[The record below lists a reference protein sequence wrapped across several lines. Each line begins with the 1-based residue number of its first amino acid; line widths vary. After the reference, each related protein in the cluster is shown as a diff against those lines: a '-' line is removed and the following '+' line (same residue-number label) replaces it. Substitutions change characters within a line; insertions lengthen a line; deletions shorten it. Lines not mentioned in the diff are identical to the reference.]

1 MHTRC
6 PHCQTI
12 FNVSA
17 EQLRLAHG
25 MVRCGQCMG
34 TFDGLVDLSEE
45 GLGDPEA
52 PVEPTPPE
60 EPVATVAQHGDRVLL
75 RTIPQSRWT
84 VAVPDSPPEQSRS
97 ESDFADTVAELYQ
110 KNLASTYPEVLP
122 EAESIRQDLQP
133 EEVSTPYTK
142 PQEPAPPAEEKGDER
157 GDVSGA
163 VDHEQSAG
171 REEFDPAHEEFD
183 AAHEEFDAAHEEVS
197 AAHEEVS
204 AAHEEVSAAH
214 EEVSAGH
221 EEVSAGHEEV
231 SAGHEEVSA
240 GHEEIS
246 AAQEEVSAG
255 HEEISAAQ
263 EEVSAEVIEQ
273 VGTIIPSFSTDSSE
287 DEIGEPIDIETLR
300 SFEAQVEASR
310 YGDPLEDSLTEQ
322 PGHTVSAD
330 EAEIQDMETEPSYPK
345 VLEDDIQRLHQ
356 LAARAKLRKLFAVL
370 SVGLL
375 VVMGLQYAWF
385 MPEDMASRYPQTRD
399 FLDTFCGHAGCSLA
413 EQSDP
418 AQVQVVSPDVRVHPK
433 YEGAL
438 LVTAQF
444 VNAANFVQPYPLM
457 EFTLFNV
464 NGQTIATRT
473 FTPEQ
478 YVGRGVDIGAGMTPS
493 VPTQI
498 ELDVL
503 APEEAAVSFEFRF
516 L

>member
-60 EPVATVAQHGDRVLL
+60 EPVATVAQHGDRALL

-183 AAHEEFDAAHEEVS
+183 
-197 AAHEEVS
+197 
-204 AAHEEVSAAH
+204 
-214 EEVSAGH
+214 AGH

-418 AQVQVVSPDVRVHPK
+418 AQVQVVSRDVRVHPK

>member
-1 MHTRC
+1 MHTQC

-25 MVRCGQCMG
+25 MVRCGQCME

-45 GLGDPEA
+45 GRGDPEA
-52 PVEPTPPE
+52 PLEPTPPE
-60 EPVATVAQHGDRVLL
+60 EPVATVEQHGDRWLL

-84 VAVPDSPPEQSRS
+84 VAVPDSPPGQSRS
-97 ESDFADTVAELYQ
+97 ESDFADTVAEPYRE
-110 KNLASTYPEVLP
+110 NLASIYPEILP
-122 EAESIRQDLQP
+122 EGESTRQDLQP
-133 EEVSTPYTK
+133 EEVSTPYEK
-142 PQEPAPPAEEKGDER
+142 PQEPEPSAEEKGDER
-157 GDVSGA
+157 EDVSGA
-163 VDHEQSAG
+163 EEHEPSAEHEDVSAG
-171 REEFDPAHEEFD
+171 YEEVGAGHEEFD
-183 AAHEEFDAAHEEVS
+183 AAYAAHEDVS
-197 AAHEEVS
+197 AEHED
-204 AAHEEVSAAH
+204 
-214 EEVSAGH
+214 
-221 EEVSAGHEEV
+221 
-231 SAGHEEVSA
+231 
-240 GHEEIS
+240 
-246 AAQEEVSAG
+246 
-255 HEEISAAQ
+255 
-263 EEVSAEVIEQ
+263 VSAEVIEQ

-322 PGHTVSAD
+322 PGETISAD
-330 EAEIQDMETEPSYPK
+330 DAEIQDMETEPSYPK

-356 LAARAKLRKLFAVL
+356 LAASAKLRKVFAVL
-370 SVGLL
+370 SLGLL

-399 FLDTFCGHAGCSLA
+399 FLDIFCRHAGCSLA

-418 AQVQVVSPDVRVHPK
+418 AQVQVVSRDVRVHPK

-438 LVTAQF
+438 LVTAQL

-503 APEEAAVSFEFRF
+503 APDEAAVSFEFRF